1 MDQVFNIPWK
11 ACYGDEKLALSFPVD
26 WEIKLCTMDDAPE
39 LTEREIEEVF
49 EAPIG
54 TPKIRELAKGKKNGK
69 Q

>member
-1 MDQVFNIPWK
+1 MDQSINIQWK
-11 ACYGDEKLALSFPVD
+11 AWYGDEKLALSFPD
-26 WEIKLCTMDDAPE
+26 NWEIKLCAMDDAPE
-39 LTEREIEEVF
+39 LTEKEIEEAF